1 MYRDD
6 AYVRQG
12 HEQKEQR
19 MTVPEESLMAHI
31 ERSSTPEDII
41 HAARHL
47 NQTYSPFATDAVL
60 WKEVKTAFSP
70 QQEQLFNGYSEKL
83 IANKFINLLLLKYYP
98 CERTIKYALI
108 ERLNKKLDTVLFEM
122 PVLTSRIDVG
132 RINGNSFA
140 YEIKTE
146 FDSLRRIEKQ
156 ISDYSRVYE
165 YIIVIVAPLFYE
177 EVSKLLPDHCGIW
190 TYSHTRSTGSTTF
203 TRKRP
208 EQRSP
213 YLCPHSQLQCLSQHS
228 LHTILKNKNIKDS
241 SIPATKE
248 ERIAL
253 IMDVYAPRTINT
265 KFKAMVKEM
274 YASNW
279 KFIHDNYHAILPI
292 DIQAIFGSTI
302 DPDLLYLKQ

>member
-1 MYRDD
+1 
-6 AYVRQG
+6 
-12 HEQKEQR
+12 
-19 MTVPEESLMAHI
+19 MTLLEESLMVQI
-31 ERSSTPEDII
+31 EQASSTEDII
-41 HAARHL
+41 NAARHL
-47 NQTYSPFATDAVL
+47 NQTYSPFSTDAVL

-70 QQEQLFNGYSEKL
+70 QQEQLFNGYSEKV

-108 ERLNKKLDTVLFEM
+108 ERLNKRLDTVLFEM
-122 PVLTSRIDVG
+122 PVLDSRIDVG

-156 ISDYSRVYE
+156 VSDYSRVYE
-165 YIIVIVAPLFYE
+165 YIIVILAPQFYE
-177 EVSKLLPDHCGIW
+177 EALKLVPDYCGIW
-190 TYSHTRSTGSTTF
+190 TYSHTRGTGKTAF
-203 TRKRP
+203 QKKRP
-208 EQRSP
+208 ERRSP
-213 YLCPHSQLQCLSQHS
+213 YLSPHSQLQCLSQQS
-228 LHTILKNKNIKDS
+228 LLSILRNKKIQDS

-248 ERIAL
+248 ERIDL

-279 KFIHDNYHAILPI
+279 EFIHENYHAILPI